1 MDLLIL
7 VNDEQTI
14 NPHYLNIKVI
24 GDIWRRDHG
33 VVNKDKDN
41 KSMRVKKVARK
52 EIAWIHFME
61 NWASPYQSY
70 TDIVK
75 REKKVKTV
83 LGFPEDWEEDKALK
97 EAREWYAATQTET
110 NPDIIGLTAS
120 RRAMSS
126 IEEFLNTIDLN
137 SSKNRMPNGAAIYKP
152 KDITSAIKEL
162 QIARKAIKE
171 QEADVRR
178 AQTTVKRIRGGGGA
192 GLYED

>member
-1 MDLLIL
+1 MDLLTIIG
-7 VNDEQTI
+7 DEQI
-14 NPHYLNIKVI
+14 LNPHYLSVKVI
-24 GDIWRRDHG
+24 ADIWKRDHG
-33 VVNKDKDN
+33 VPVKNADN
-41 KSMRVKKVARK
+41 KSVRVKNIARR

-70 TDIVK
+70 IDLEK
-75 REKKVKTV
+75 RERKVKAAIG
-83 LGFPEDWEEDKALK
+83 LSEDWKEDKALK
-97 EAREWYAATQTET
+97 EAREWYAATQVET
-110 NPDIIGLTAS
+110 NPDIIGLNAS
-120 RRAMSS
+120 RKAMSS
-126 IEEFLNTIDLN
+126 IEEFLTTIDLN
-137 SSKNRMPNGAAIYKP
+137 SARNRMPNGAAIYKP